1 VRIQERVS
9 TSTLVQVLLPLHDE
23 VGQAYPARAILRVRQ
38 ELTELFGN
46 LNAYGRMPVG
56 LPPAPGD
63 WGRTGDDLIVF
74 EVMADR
80 LEPGWWHAYRSE
92 LERRFHQPRIVVR
105 AQAVEVL

>member
-1 VRIQERVS
+1 M
-9 TSTLVQVLLPLHDE
+9 VQVLLPLHDE
-23 VGQAYPARAILRVRQ
+23 TGSAYPARSFLRVRQ
-38 ELTELFGN
+38 ELSEVFGA
-46 LNAYGRMPVG
+46 LTVYGRMPVG
-56 LPPAPGD
+56 TTSIPGA
-63 WGRTGDDLIVF
+63 WGRTADDLVVF